1 MKPHQTAKAAVAK
14 MVVMAIEI
22 SNEIA
27 VSLIQ
32 SVTSQFPVGPIAG
45 PSYVDILIV
54 MLWPFMQHAVAIFH
68 RCVIVDR
75 EQRGL
80 KQIIRRYRTAVRDV
94 AHVEYPTLIFIAVVV
109 VAVALLLMLLVGLIV
124 DRHRDQFGRTR
135 QVAPARHHGWP
146 YVFRLFEPALFQ

>member
-1 MKPHQTAKAAVAK
+1 VFEVRTEMAKACSEMADKHGEPLCCYRMKPHQSAKTAVAK

-45 PSYVDILIV
+45 PGYVDILIV

-75 EQRGL
+75 EQARFETN
-80 KQIIRRYRTAVRDV
+80 YPAV
-94 AHVEYPTLIFIAVVV
+94 
-109 VAVALLLMLLVGLIV
+109 
-124 DRHRDQFGRTR
+124 
-135 QVAPARHHGWP
+135 
-146 YVFRLFEPALFQ
+146 